1 MTVAPPPGGVLKM
14 SLRSM
19 PLFFS
24 SAVGRPYVITPRL
37 HRAKLQ
43 AQNHMFRRR
52 RPPAPALVPSTN
64 TPQFP
69 RPEELTQTLVVTYSK
84 SLTPGEAVHVADP
97 LGCHFRC
104 TVPPG
109 LRLGESFHVK
119 VPVVVPAAADP
130 TGGRRRGLCFLQLQ
144 VAAADPDTRIVL
156 AAVEQ
161 QQPADADADAANLWV
176 QLFLSDRSSLGPA
189 LLEGVTARELLSVL
203 PQSARLAVR
212 SAQSTTG
219 VPDGVQLKLPRL
231 VLSAAEAACLQQH
244 DQECPICLTEFS
256 AEDELVCLPCAGQ
269 HKAHWECLQPWL
281 KSAQT
286 CPTCRFV
293 LPTSDTEAA
302 QAEHQQSLQV
312 ANDAIAALRRDAA
325 QFAAHRPDAAQ
336 ASSAPHAPG
345 AFADPH
351 AAFVPPS

>member
-1 MTVAPPPGGVLKM
+1 MIDWLTFLSRLPCARGEGA
-14 SLRSM
+14 RRR
-19 PLFFS
+19 
-24 SAVGRPYVITPRL
+24 AAEPRD
-37 HRAKLQ
+37 
-43 AQNHMFRRR
+43 AQMFRR

-64 TPQFP
+64 TQFP

-97 LGCHFRC
+97 HGCHFRC

-109 LRLGESFHVK
+109 LRLGECFHVK

-144 VAAADPDTRIVL
+144 VAAADAGTRIVL

-176 QLFLSDRSSLGPA
+176 QLFMSDRSSLGPA

-203 PQSARLAVR
+203 PQGARLAVR
-212 SAQSTTG
+212 SAQSAKG
-219 VPDGVQLKLPRL
+219 VPDRVQLKLPRL
-231 VLSAAEAACLQQH
+231 VLSAAEAACLQQ
-244 DQECPICLTEFS
+244 DGQECPICLTEFS

-281 KSAQT
+281 KSAHT

-293 LPTSDTEAA
+293 LPTCNTEAA
-302 QAEHQQSLQV
+302 QADHQQSLQA

-325 QFAAHRPDAAQ
+325 QSAAHRQDAAQ

-345 AFADPH
+345 AFAEPH
-351 AAFVPPS
+351 TASVPPS

>member
-231 VLSAAEAACLQQH
+231 VLSAAEAACL
-244 DQECPICLTEFS
+244 
-256 AEDELVCLPCAGQ
+256 
-269 HKAHWECLQPWL
+269 
-281 KSAQT
+281 
-286 CPTCRFV
+286 
-293 LPTSDTEAA
+293 EAFRA
-302 QAEHQQSLQV
+302 
-312 ANDAIAALRRDAA
+312 
-325 QFAAHRPDAAQ
+325 
-336 ASSAPHAPG
+336 
-345 AFADPH
+345 
-351 AAFVPPS
+351 